1 MSVVDAN
8 STTIPGAPAARVSP
22 DAALEP
28 IFTGRDGAAVR
39 DLKLNLKKLVGDASL
54 DAREATLTLVAVA
67 ATLGEPMLAQAAA
80 AIADGIDLAENERV
94 EAREL
99 AALMTMLNRYY
110 RFRHMLEDAHGA
122 EHLANHYRGAGL
134 RMNALSKPALGR
146 ELTELIALAVSV
158 VNGCQSC
165 IAAHEAELRKVG
177 VDVAKIHDAAR
188 LASVASGVAVL
199 GYRP

>member
-1 MSVVDAN
+1 MSQNAEAV
-8 STTIPGAPAARVSP
+8 
-22 DAALEP
+22 EP
-28 IFTGRDGAAVR
+28 LFAGRDGAAVR
-39 DLKLNLKKLVGDASL
+39 DLKLNLKKLLGDASL
-54 DAREATLTLVAVA
+54 DGREAGLTLVAVA
-67 ATLGEPMLAQAAA
+67 ATINDAALAAA
-80 AIADGIDLAENERV
+80 ARAFAESVGLPENERV

-110 RFRHMLEDAHGA
+110 RFRHMLEEAHGA

-165 IAAHEAELRKVG
+165 IAAHEAELRKAG
-177 VDVAKIHDAAR
+177 VDVAKTHDAVR
-188 LASVASGVAVL
+188 LASVASGVGVL
-199 GYRP
+199 GAPT